1 MKSICVCQEA
11 KSMGTKGSWREWTD
25 EGSGGGGGEGR
36 EGQRG
41 GRSGLCKLIFPLFS
55 FQLQIASESGLK
67 YTHEFFD
74 SFLHDRAKFSIF

>member
-1 MKSICVCQEA
+1 MSAKKLKAWELREA
-11 KSMGTKGSWREWTD
+11 GENGQTKAV
-25 EGSGGGGGEGR
+25 GGGGGEGR